1 MDINILQEQ
10 EIILIK
16 YMKETPI
23 KIIYKKQK
31 SKRCPCN
38 NIGYGVIGN
47 KKTGEIIQTI
57 KFNHKTG
64 EKEIIFENKKEMKI
78 MMEKI

>member
-1 MDINILQEQ
+1 
-10 EIILIK
+10 
-16 YMKETPI
+16 MKETPI

-31 SKRCPCN
+31 SKRCPCCN
-38 NIGYGVIGN
+38 DFGYGVIGN

-64 EKEIIFENKKEMKI
+64 EKEIIFENKREMKI
-78 MMEKI
+78 MMKKI